1 MSWLRRLLQP
11 FTKRTEIRGRSRSGL
26 GLQAMPT
33 VKFDPSTVSKS
44 VKADLRRNIELLPD
58 LERKHVQQIYEVALR
73 APRDLHLLCTELMK
87 IDGMTRRRAV
97 EIARS
102 LSNKTTAIMNRER
115 QASLGITHATWMYP
129 NAPCM
134 RDPRH
139 PVAADVQ
146 QDSAHR
152 LANGK
157 RYEISKG
164 LFVDGKWTWPGVEEG
179 CKCSSRAVLPGL
191 ES

>member
-1 MSWLRRLLQP
+1 
-11 FTKRTEIRGRSRSGL
+11 
-26 GLQAMPT
+26 MPT
-33 VKFDPSTVSKS
+33 AKFDPLTVSKS
-44 VKADLRRNIELLPD
+44 VKANLLRNIELHPD

-73 APRDLHLLCTELMK
+73 APSNLNLLCAELMK
-87 IDGMTRRRAV
+87 IDRMTQGRAV

-102 LSNKTTAIMNRER
+102 LSRTTTAILNRER
-115 QASLGITHATWMYP
+115 QTSLGITHAIWLYP

-139 PVAADVQ
+139 PATADVQ
-146 QDSAHR
+146 RDSAHR

-179 CKCSSRAVLPGL
+179 CKCSSRSVLPGL